1 MNSMK
6 KTKKF
11 LLGTALA
18 GALVAS
24 AGYGTYSWFTSET
37 QGLGDME
44 NGTLQ
49 INNGGDIETPIFSGK
64 NFTPSQLQYGNWIT
78 LSNSG
83 SLDTHLKATYSHSVD
98 KASLEEYEVGYIA
111 MKYTT
116 TPGEDIYEDAKIQ
129 LANLFEGTTN
139 ERPLSAAVPAGV
151 EVVSGML
158 KGEQAKAVMNT
169 TGTSGEFV
177 IGEGGE
183 GDPFW
188 SLNEGQYIDIMIG
201 IKLGENAGNEYQG
214 AKYNATFNFKAKQTD
229 DGAQNTNN

>member
-1 MNSMK
+1 MK

-24 AGYGTYSWFTSET
+24 AGLGTYSWFTSET
-37 QGLGDME
+37 QAQGDME

-49 INNGGDIETPIFSGK
+49 INNGSDIETPIFSGK
-64 NFTPSQLQYGNWIT
+64 KFTPSQLQYGNWIT

-83 SLDTHLKATYSHSVD
+83 DLNTHLKATYSHSVD

-116 TPGEDIYEDAKIQ
+116 APDEDIYEDAKIQ

-139 ERPLSAAVPAGV
+139 ERPLSAAEPESV
-151 EVVSGML
+151 EVVSGIL
-158 KGEQAKAVMNT
+158 KGEQAKAMMDT
-169 TGTSGEFV
+169 AGTSGEFV
-177 IGEGGE
+177 MGEGGE

-188 SLNEGQYIDIMIG
+188 SLNEGQYIDVMIG
-201 IKLGENAGNEYQG
+201 IKLGEHAGNEYQG
-214 AKYNATFNFKAKQTD
+214 AKYGATFKVNAKQTD
-229 DGAQNTNN
+229 DGAQYEND